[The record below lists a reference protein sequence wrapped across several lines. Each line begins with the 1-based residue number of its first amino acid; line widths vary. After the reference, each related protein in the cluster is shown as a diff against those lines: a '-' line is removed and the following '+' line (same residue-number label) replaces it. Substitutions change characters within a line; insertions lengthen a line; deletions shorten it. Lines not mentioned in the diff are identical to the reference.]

1 MKPVVAILKTSPGTI
16 IEDYAKLMELAQ
28 YKKHL
33 DKKKGTI
40 IKLNLS
46 WTKYFPACSTQP
58 WQLEGVLKKLK
69 KDNYKEI
76 YPVEHR
82 TVVTDPIKGAIEN
95 KWLPVLKK
103 YNTQYRPLTKEKWVK
118 YKPKNKMLALDTVF
132 SPNYGSICSKDK
144 DRDKKSIHKIPELF
158 VGKNVIHLPTLKTHG
173 HTTMTGAIKNAFGG
187 LITERRHHCHKRIHE
202 VLVDLLQIQKEIHPG
217 ILGVMDGTIAGDGK
231 GPRTMEPKETNLIM
245 ASTDQVALDSV
256 AAHLMGF
263 DPMKIGFIRMAH
275 ERGLGCADLNK
286 MEFKGMEKKEV
297 MKKNLGFTTGKS
309 PVVFFDQ
316 LFRKGPLKRIEPWLF
331 HTKAFKLCVFASG
344 FYHDRLWYNTIGRK
358 KIKKFN
364 KTKWGKLWQSY

>member
-1 MKPVVAILKTSPGTI
+1 MKPIVAVLKTNPDSVVD
-16 IEDYAKLMELAQ
+16 DYSKLLELAEYTKQ
-28 YKKHL
+28 L

-69 KDNYKEI
+69 QDNYKEI
-76 YPVEHR
+76 YPVEHK
-82 TVVTDPIKGAIEN
+82 TVVTDPLKGAIEN
-95 KWLPVLKK
+95 KWLPVLKR
-103 YNTQYRPLTKEKWVK
+103 YNTKYRPLTKEKWVK
-118 YKPKNKMLALDTVF
+118 YKPKSKMLALDTVF
-132 SPNYGSICSKDK
+132 SPDYGHLCSKNK
-144 DRDKKSIHKIPELF
+144 GKTEKSIHKIPELF
-158 VGKNVIHLPTLKTHG
+158 IGKNVIHLPTLKTHG

-202 VLVDLLQIQKEIHPG
+202 VLVDLLQIQQEIHPG

-231 GPRTMEPKETNLIM
+231 GPRTMEPRETNIII

-275 ERGLGCADLNK
+275 ERGLGCANLDK
-286 MEFKGMEKKEV
+286 ITFRGMKKEEI

-309 PVVFFDQ
+309 PVIFFDQ
-316 LFRKGPLKRIEPWLF
+316 FFRKGPFRSIEPWLF
-331 HTKAFKLCVFASG
+331 HTKAFKLCVFASE
-344 FYHDRLWYNTIGRK
+344 FYHDKLWYNTTGRK
-358 KIKKFN
+358 KIQKFN
-364 KTKWGKLWQSY
+364 KTKWGKLWQKY